1 MDYIEDLVLY
11 RCVFLSFLLNISF
24 PYGNSEFGSI
34 NEDELWNVIEK
45 KIAIDYAS
53 DFSSQDPERFI
64 KYFAPNSKINV
75 YQYGK
80 DISSEHSHRK
90 SLRFYNGN
98 VFSSLIRFRIPINL
112 MAKTL
117 FRRLKKQNYKESN
130 IDLIGLAIENNFIG
144 AYIRYDRVNKDN
156 IVYHSAR
163 GYYKLKKIFGVWY
176 IIEMNTYRDS
186 EAVNTI
192 VGYDRMMKPV
202 FNVDK
207 KLLD

>member
-1 MDYIEDLVLY
+1 MC
-11 RCVFLSFLLNISF
+11 RCLFINCLTTISFLFSNPKL
-24 PYGNSEFGSI
+24 GSK
-34 NEDELWNVIEK
+34 NDDALWKVIEK
-45 KIAIDYAS
+45 KIAVDYAS

-64 KYFAPNSKINV
+64 KYFAPNSKIDV

-80 DISSEHSHRK
+80 DILSEHSHSK
-90 SLRFYNGN
+90 PMRFYNGN
-98 VFSSLIRFRIPINL
+98 VFSSLIRFRIPIAL

-117 FRRLKKQNYKESN
+117 FRRLKKQNYKESK
-130 IDLIGLAIENNFIG
+130 IDLLGLTIENNFIG
-144 AYIRYDRVNKDN
+144 AYLRYDRLNKDN
-156 IVYHSAR
+156 IVYYSAR

-186 EAVNTI
+186 EAVNTL

-207 KLLD
+207 KLID

>member
-1 MDYIEDLVLY
+1 MY
-11 RCVFLSFLLNISF
+11 RCVFLSFLLNISYS
-24 PYGNSEFGSI
+24 YGNSEFGSI
-34 NEDELWNVIEK
+34 NEDELWKVIEK

-64 KYFAPNSKINV
+64 NYFAPNSKINV

-80 DISSEHSHRK
+80 DVSSEHSHRK
-90 SLRFYNGN
+90 PLRFYNGN

-117 FRRLKKQNYKESN
+117 FRRLKKQNYKESK
-130 IDLIGLAIENNFIG
+130 IDLLGLALENNFIG
-144 AYIRYDRVNKDN
+144 AYLRYDRVNKDN
-156 IVYHSAR
+156 FVYHSAR
-163 GYYKLKKIFGVWY
+163 GFYKLKKISGVWY
-176 IIEMNTYRDS
+176 IIEMNTYHDS
-186 EAVNTI
+186 DAVNTL

>member
-1 MDYIEDLVLY
+1 MH
-11 RCVFLSFLLNISF
+11 RRVFLSFLLNICFSF
-24 PYGNSEFGSI
+24 DNPKLGSK
-34 NEDELWNVIEK
+34 NDDLLWKVIEK

-80 DISSEHSHRK
+80 DISSEQSHRK

-117 FRRLKKQNYKESN
+117 FRSLKSKTTKN
-130 IDLIGLAIENNFIG
+130 LILI
-144 AYIRYDRVNKDN
+144 
-156 IVYHSAR
+156 
-163 GYYKLKKIFGVWY
+163 
-176 IIEMNTYRDS
+176 
-186 EAVNTI
+186 
-192 VGYDRMMKPV
+192 
-202 FNVDK
+202 
-207 KLLD
+207 

>member
-1 MDYIEDLVLY
+1 MY
-11 RCVFLSFLLNISF
+11 RCVFLSFLLTISF
-24 PYGNSEFGSI
+24 SFDNPKLGSK
-34 NEDELWNVIEK
+34 NDDLLWKVIEK

-53 DFSSQDPERFI
+53 DFSSQNPERFI

-75 YQYGK
+75 YQYGE
-80 DISSEHSHRK
+80 DVSSEKSHRK
-90 SLRFYNGN
+90 SLRFYSGN

-117 FRRLKKQNYKESN
+117 FRSLKKQNYKESK
-130 IDLIGLAIENNFIG
+130 IDLLGLAIENNFIG
-144 AYIRYDRVNKDN
+144 AYIRYDRVNTDN
-156 IVYHSAR
+156 IIYHSAR

-186 EAVNTI
+186 EAVNTL
-192 VGYDRMMKPV
+192 VGYDRMIKPI

-207 KLLD
+207 KLID

>member
-1 MDYIEDLVLY
+1 MH
-11 RCVFLSFLLNISF
+11 RCVFLSFLLNICFSF
-24 PYGNSEFGSI
+24 GNSEFGSK

-144 AYIRYDRVNKDN
+144 AYIRYDRVNTDN

-186 EAVNTI
+186 EAVNTL